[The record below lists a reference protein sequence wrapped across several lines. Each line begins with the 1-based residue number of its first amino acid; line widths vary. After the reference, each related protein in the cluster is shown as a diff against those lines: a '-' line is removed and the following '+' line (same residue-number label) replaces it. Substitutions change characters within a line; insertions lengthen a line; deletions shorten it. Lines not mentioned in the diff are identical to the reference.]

1 MRKNE
6 REPIDREL
14 FERER
19 QEIIARTRAAMA
31 PVFAD
36 LQAAGLSYATL
47 NRLRTSGARYDA
59 AIPIL
64 LKWLPRVAV
73 PNAKKFILSTL
84 SVPWARTA
92 VIQPLIREFLT
103 WPNNDD
109 GYKWSVGNALELV
122 ADQSAFEQ
130 LLAIAGD
137 RSNGASRAMIVLWL
151 GKMKD
156 PRAEAM
162 LIESLSDPSVLYCT
176 VEALGKLKSVKA
188 RPLIE

>member
-6 REPIDREL
+6 IEPLVSEL
-14 FERER
+14 IERR
-19 QEIIARTRAAMA
+19 LQENRAQYDLAMS
-31 PVFAD
+31 PVFAE
-36 LQAAGLSYATL
+36 LRAAGINHATL
-47 NRLRTSGARYDA
+47 AGLRTSGIRYDA

-64 LKWLPRVAV
+64 LKWLPLFPELNIRRS
-73 PNAKKFILSTL
+73 ILSAL

-109 GYKWSVGNALELV
+109 GYKWSVGNAIELV

-137 RSNGASRAMIVLWL
+137 RSNGYSRAMIVLWL
-151 GKMKD
+151 GKVKD
-156 PRAEAM
+156 LRAEAM

-188 RPLIE
+188 RP